1 MSIYVIGGANIDI
14 QGTPFEKLKYKD
26 SNPGIISYSFG
37 GVARNV
43 AENLARLGDNVNFIS
58 VLGDDNYGKQLK
70 KYCEDIGINMSNC
83 LIKKGARTSTYL
95 AILNDSNDM
104 ELAISDMS
112 ILDFLNKDYLI
123 NIIDKI
129 SKDDY
134 VLIDTNL
141 SKEIIEFLCNNIKG
155 KIFIDPISTKKAP
168 KLLNVFPSIYAIKP
182 NIYEAEILCDKK
194 INDLEDVKECA
205 RILNKKGVK
214 EIYISL
220 GEKGAYGFNGKKEFF
235 YQIKNVKV
243 KCATGAGDSF
253 MAGIIHQ
260 KRLSQ
265 DLESTIKY
273 ASFCAVTTLQS
284 NDTVSKSISDENIN
298 KLLFSLGENK
308 DET

>member
-95 AILNDSNDM
+95 AILNDGNDM

-129 SKDDY
+129 IKDDY

-168 KLLNVFPSIYAIKP
+168 KLLNVFSSIYAIKP

-194 INDLEDVKECA
+194 INNLEDVKECA

-284 NDTVSKSISDENIN
+284 NDTVSKSISDENIK